1 MAITKKML
9 VVLLLTILFV
19 TSSVH
24 CSDSTLVIGIK
35 QDWKKCFGPEP
46 CMNGGGTQGCMGW
59 CRKNISVLLY
69 GECTTNPAQ
78 CCCVTK

>member
-19 TSSVH
+19 TSSVQ
-24 CSDSTLVIGIK
+24 CSDSTLGIGIK

-46 CMNGGGTQGCMGW
+46 CMNGGGTEGCMKW
-59 CRKNISVLLY
+59 CRKNISLLLY
-69 GECTTNPAQ
+69 GECTANPAQ